1 MIHVHCV
8 RWGDKYDISYVN
20 RLYSMV
26 KRNMTMDF
34 KFYCQ
39 TDDTRGMNVEIEHLP
54 FLEDLPNSTPQQM
67 WDSGEYSRGL
77 PRLWDRPKLNYW
89 KPNGWGIKGTK
100 MYFDLDLII
109 QKNLTP
115 LIEDWEQQDKPMIG
129 RSWWHNMDDEAKPL
143 WLKNHGARVN
153 GGVYIW
159 NDKQGKPIWKHIS
172 KEGNAEKA
180 YFVFTGGTDNYLTE
194 IHMDEFNFVSPDHFY
209 SFNRGCAWPDDIH
222 SYKHRPDKTI
232 CVFNTDVGNH
242 LHFELHEAAKG
253 WKWVSGYW
261 W

>member
-1 MIHVHCV
+1 MIHIHCV

-100 MYFDLDLII
+100 MAFDLDLII
-109 QKNLTP
+109 QNDLEP
-115 LIEDWEQQDKPMIG
+115 LVRMYEEDDKILFG
-129 RSWWHNMDDEAKPL
+129 RSWWHNLDKEKKP
-143 WLKNHGARVN
+143 WWFKNHAAKIN
-153 GGVYIW
+153 GGFFMW
-159 NDKQGKPIWKHIS
+159 NDKQGRPVWNDAKK
-172 KEGNAEKA
+172 NAKKL
-180 YFVFTGGTDNYLTE
+180 YYVFTGGTDNWLTE
-194 IHMDEFNFVSPDHFY
+194 RHIHRMNLIPAKYYH
-209 SFNRGCAWPDDIH
+209 SFNNGCEWPHDMTRHIE
-222 SYKHRPDKTI
+222 RPEKII
-232 CVFNTDVGNH
+232 CAFNCNVGDP
-242 LHFELHEAAKG
+242 LQFELHEAVNTVS
-253 WKWVSGYW
+253 WVRKYW